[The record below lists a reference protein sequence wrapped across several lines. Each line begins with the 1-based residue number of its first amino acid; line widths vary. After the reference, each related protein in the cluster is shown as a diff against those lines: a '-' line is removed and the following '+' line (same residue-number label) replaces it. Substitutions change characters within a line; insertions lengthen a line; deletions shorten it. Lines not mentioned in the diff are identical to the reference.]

1 MYKLGNKRLNLWDEP
16 FMQKKDMTIELKV
29 LYIYLLSNA
38 VSNIAGVYKITDRR
52 ILFDLCNPSL
62 NLKVLFFQLRRMK
75 KVYRCGS
82 YVIIKDAPLY
92 IKKMTKPIIK
102 ELDNIL
108 YELPD
113 KIKNVMRK
121 IHYKYAHLY
130 GEPLNEELQSLG
142 IEKFTKQKKQSAL
155 GNIDSKEDI
164 KEDITKK
171 DELKV
176 KMPLFNNITLGGDE
190 NEKTFKCDEV
200 SSGIMEN
207 RLCVVEKQQSVVGNP
222 QKYTQSR
229 NNNVNDKN
237 EEQKEKFKEDK
248 EDLEINEKG
257 GQKGESYQIY
267 DDDKS
272 LAPINESLL
281 PRLPS
286 EDEMFDKKLNEDEKN
301 EEFSFEFGRL
311 YKPEHYEGEPIK
323 EEVKIIS
330 KPASKINFSVEAFQT
345 KYSKSVYERFKAEG
359 LYKGVDYLYFYKAD
373 FLKGLGLLRARA
385 ITVED
390 QKEAFA
396 LNEIIDAYLEKAK
409 KEKDEGKKCIM
420 AFYKMC
426 EEREYNSLQVVNY

>member
-1 MYKLGNKRLNLWDEP
+1 
-16 FMQKKDMTIELKV
+16 
-29 LYIYLLSNA
+29 
-38 VSNIAGVYKITDRR
+38 
-52 ILFDLCNPSL
+52 
-62 NLKVLFFQLRRMK
+62 MK

-82 YVIIKDAPLY
+82 YVIIKDAPPY

-113 KIKNVMRK
+113 KIKNVMKK

-142 IEKFTKQKKQSAL
+142 IEKFTKPKKQSVL

-190 NEKTFKCDEV
+190 NEKVSKCNEV
-200 SSGIMEN
+200 SSSIMEN
-207 RLCVVEKQQSVVGNP
+207 RLCVEEKRQSVMENP
-222 QKYTQSR
+222 QKHTQNR
-229 NNNVNDKN
+229 NNNVNDTN
-237 EEQKEKFKEDK
+237 GGQNARLKEDK
-248 EDLEINEKG
+248 DDLEINEKG

-267 DDDKS
+267 DDDKEA
-272 LAPINESLL
+272 LPPINESLL
-281 PRLPS
+281 PRLP
-286 EDEMFDKKLNEDEKN
+286 NEDEIN

-330 KPASKINFSVEAFQT
+330 KPAVMFARNVEIFQK
-345 KYSKSVYERFKAEG
+345 KYAESVYERFKAEG
-359 LYKGVDYLYFYKAD
+359 LYKGIDYSYFYKAD
-373 FLKGLGLLRARA
+373 FLKGIGLLRARS
-385 ITVED
+385 ITVDD

-396 LNEIIDAYLEKAK
+396 LNEKIDVYLEKAR

>member
-38 VSNIAGVYKITDRR
+38 ISNIAGVYKITDRR

-113 KIKNVMRK
+113 KIKNVMKK

-142 IEKFTKQKKQSAL
+142 IEKFTKQKKQSVL

-190 NEKTFKCDEV
+190 NEKVSKCNEV
-200 SSGIMEN
+200 LSSIMEN
-207 RLCVVEKQQSVVGNP
+207 RLCVEEKRQSVVGNP

-229 NNNVNDKN
+229 NNNVNDTN
-237 EEQKEKFKEDK
+237 GGQNARLKEDK

-267 DDDKS
+267 DDDNEA
-272 LAPINESLL
+272 LPPINESLL
-281 PRLPS
+281 PRLP
-286 EDEMFDKKLNEDEKN
+286 NEDEIN

-330 KPASKINFSVEAFQT
+330 KPASMFSRNVEIFQK

-373 FLKGLGLLRARA
+373 FLKGIGLLKARA
-385 ITVED
+385 ITVDD

>member
-38 VSNIAGVYKITDRR
+38 MSNIAGVYKITDRR

-62 NLKVLFFQLRRMK
+62 NLKVLFYQLRRMK

-102 ELDNIL
+102 ELDDIL

-113 KIKNVMRK
+113 KIKNVMKK

-142 IEKFTKQKKQSAL
+142 IEKFTKQKKQSVL

-164 KEDITKK
+164 KGDITKK
-171 DELKV
+171 DELKA

-190 NEKTFKCDEV
+190 NEKVSKCNEV
-200 SSGIMEN
+200 SSRIMEN
-207 RLCVVEKQQSVVGNP
+207 RLCVEEKRQSVMENP
-222 QKYTQSR
+222 QTNIRNR

-237 EEQKEKFKEDK
+237 EEQNKRLKEDK
-248 EDLEINEKG
+248 EDLEINEKV

-267 DDDKS
+267 DDDNEA
-272 LAPINESLL
+272 LPPINESLL
-281 PRLPS
+281 PRLP
-286 EDEMFDKKLNEDEKN
+286 NEDEIN

-330 KPASKINFSVEAFQT
+330 KPAVMFARNVELFQK
-345 KYSKSVYERFKAEG
+345 KYSRSVYERFKAEG

-373 FLKGLGLLRARA
+373 FLKGIGLLKARA
-385 ITVED
+385 ITVDD

-396 LNEIIDAYLEKAK
+396 LNEKIDVYLEKAK

-426 EEREYNSLQVVNY
+426 EEKEYNSLQVVNY

>member
-38 VSNIAGVYKITDRR
+38 MSNIAGVYKITDRR

-237 EEQKEKFKEDK
+237 EEQKERLKKDK

-330 KPASKINFSVEAFQT
+330 KPASMFSRNVEIFQK

-373 FLKGLGLLRARA
+373 FLKGIGLLRARA